1 MIWKAGFS
9 LATCGR
15 IHFIGI
21 GGIGMSGIARLLRL
35 EGFPVSGTDERA
47 SEITRRLEAEG
58 CRVGIGHRAAAVRG
72 AGVAV
77 ISSAVKEDNPE
88 VREARRLGIP
98 VAQRAQML
106 AELAALKKTITFSG
120 SHGKTTTSS
129 MAAAAFEA
137 AGADPTAVVGG
148 ILRSV
153 SSNVRHGGG
162 EYLVMESDESD
173 GSFLHYSPLV
183 ACVTNIDSDHL
194 DFYRDMDRLKD
205 AFVEHLARVPF
216 YGAAVLCGDD
226 PGVRSIMPRVACPS
240 LTYGFGA
247 GCDWRA
253 ADMRTGPSGTS
264 YTAYFKGHRRGPV
277 RLRTGGSH
285 NVLNSLCVIAAGSY
299 LGLPF
304 DGLARGLA
312 GFGGV
317 KRRLEPHGE
326 AGGVKFMDDYG
337 HHPTEIRNTLAAIRA
352 IHRPRRLI
360 ALFQPHRYS
369 RTSLLYREFA
379 RELRAADKVCLMDIY
394 PAGEKPLK
402 GVTSGLILGAA
413 GRGSNISPYPG
424 VLEVA
429 KDLRPGDLL
438 LSLGAGDVWKTL
450 EEVKSKFELIGG

>member
-35 EGFPVSGTDERA
+35 EGFGVSGTDERA
-47 SEITRRLEAEG
+47 SEITRRLAAEG

-77 ISSAVKEDNPE
+77 ISSAVREDNPE

-137 AGADPTAVVGG
+137 AGADPTVVVGG
-148 ILRSV
+148 ILRSL
-153 SSNVRHGGG
+153 SSNVRRGGG

-216 YGAAVLCGDD
+216 YGSAVLCGDD
-226 PGVRSIMPRVACPS
+226 PGVRSILPRVACPFI
-240 LTYGFGA
+240 TYGFGA
-247 GCDWRA
+247 ARDWRA
-253 ADMRTGPSGTS
+253 AGMRTGPDGTS
-264 YTAYFKGHRRGPV
+264 YTAYFKGKRRGTV
-277 RLRTGGSH
+277 RIQTGGVH

-304 DGLARGLA
+304 AGLARGLA
-312 GFGGV
+312 DFGGV
-317 KRRLEPHGE
+317 KRRLESHGE
-326 AGGVKFMDDYG
+326 AGGVRFFDDYG
-337 HHPTEIRNTLAAIRA
+337 HHPTEIRNTLAAVRA

-360 ALFQPHRYS
+360 VLFQPHRYS
-369 RTSLLYREFA
+369 RTALLYREFA
-379 RELRAADKVCLMDIY
+379 RELRAADKVRLLDVY

-402 GVTSGLILGAA
+402 GVGSGLILKAA
-413 GRGSNISPYPG
+413 GRGSGIAPHPG

-450 EEVKSKFELIGG
+450 EEVKSRFELIGG